1 MCSVRSLFSLLL
13 FCMHRERK
21 ITCCANVLPREVLC
35 RASKRTTHTI
45 FTNTTQKKICFYSE
59 ATYESVRSR
68 SGKEREGSLLRHCCC
83 IAASKANMD
92 LDLNSDKDSEDE
104 SLAEG
109 EHESAI
115 ASTPSTVYQTL
126 HFSFCSIVQDP
137 SRSCGLKLVL
147 T

>member
-1 MCSVRSLFSLLL
+1 ML
-13 FCMHRERK
+13 RERK
-21 ITCCANVLPREVLC
+21 ITCCANVLPRNSAELE
-35 RASKRTTHTI
+35 RTTHTI
-45 FTNTTQKKICFYSE
+45 FTNTTQKKLCFVGE